1 MFVSRQRNRLV
12 NTNYTGKKSQNRGV
26 SEYGTGECER
36 WRGWEADSNKKNV
49 NSRFSL
55 KELKEEADMLLLGQM
70 ERLTRPRPRLSKK
83 AIARLP
89 IVLAIAQR
97 VITWNYA

>member
-1 MFVSRQRNRLV
+1 M
-12 NTNYTGKKSQNRGV
+12 
-26 SEYGTGECER
+26 
-36 WRGWEADSNKKNV
+36 

-55 KELKEEADMLLLGQM
+55 KGLKEEADMLLLGQM

-89 IVLAIAQR
+89 IFLAIAQR